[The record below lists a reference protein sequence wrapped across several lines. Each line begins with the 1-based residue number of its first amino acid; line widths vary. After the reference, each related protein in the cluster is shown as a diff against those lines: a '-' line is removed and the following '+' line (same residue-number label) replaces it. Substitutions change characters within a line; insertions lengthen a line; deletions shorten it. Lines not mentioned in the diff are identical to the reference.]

1 MSTGTP
7 GQQWETHVSH
17 LHELHVRESA
27 FANIAFWRERCGELE
42 RQRDALAK
50 RVEELEGAVHQRDK
64 GIKDLCMLCRNKNMS
79 NEDRREH
86 AQRLALAAGF
96 QPSITRAELEGE
108 GGDD

>member
-1 MSTGTP
+1 MNNGTP
-7 GQQWETHVSH
+7 EQQWDEHVSH
-17 LHELHVRESA
+17 MHEIHVRDLHIEHLK
-27 FANIAFWRERCGELE
+27 GD
-42 RQRDALAK
+42 RDALAK

>member
-1 MSTGTP
+1 MNDEFPLVTITSTDTP
-7 GQQWETHVSH
+7 PGSPPLRSEVSR
-17 LHELHVRESA
+17 LRE
-27 FANIAFWRERCGELE
+27 E
-42 RQRDALAK
+42 RDALAK
-50 RVEELEGAVHQRDK
+50 RVEELEGAMHQRDK